1 MIKGDQLL
9 FSIEDNGVGRLSVP
23 KAETPTSRKSKGTSL
38 IRNRL
43 DSLNQ
48 LHETSGAHIEFV
60 ELMDET
66 NAKTGTRVLV
76 TFSTEILNKLSHEQH

>member
-48 LHETSGAHIEFV
+48 LHETSGAHIEF
-60 ELMDET
+60 
-66 NAKTGTRVLV
+66 AKTGTRVLV